1 MDGQPGPLQVAL
13 LIHLG
18 LVLQSGIHRAAE
30 IGSIACADVLL
41 EFKADIDATNL
52 SGETPFHV
60 AAQNGHIKFGSHLL
74 EKKAKNN
81 CQLVRRTI
89 RGNRTQQCTKC
100 RYLTQMIQR
109 DQKRK
114 KQETDEEL
122 AKQKAAEEAANL

>member
-1 MDGQPGPLQVAL
+1 MLKK
-13 LIHLG
+13 G
-18 LVLQSGIHRAAE
+18 LVSYKSSVDGATPLHRAAE

-60 AAQNGHIKFGSHLL
+60 AAQNRHIKFGSHLL

-81 CQLVRRTI
+81 CQLVRQTI